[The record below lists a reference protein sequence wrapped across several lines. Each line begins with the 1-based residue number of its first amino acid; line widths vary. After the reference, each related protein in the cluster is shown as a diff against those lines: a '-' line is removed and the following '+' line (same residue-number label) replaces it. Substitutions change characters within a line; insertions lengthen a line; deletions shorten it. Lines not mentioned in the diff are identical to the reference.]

1 MERMI
6 LDTIKHARD
15 VSKKGMDV
23 KFILR
28 RISQTSSANLD
39 EDVIKIK
46 IMEMINKRIIEK
58 SYKIRNEHG
67 LQQTNRQMQPRRSAM
82 TILHNIQKKQ
92 VRPLFIYFHR
102 PPARTSKNQETLPN
116 MRPIAFTT
124 LASDK
129 NNFHDTKH
137 EEYTL

>member
-92 VRPLFIYFHR
+92 VRPLFI
-102 PPARTSKNQETLPN
+102 
-116 MRPIAFTT
+116 FTDHQLERLKIKRLFQT
-124 LASDK
+124 
-129 NNFHDTKH
+129 
-137 EEYTL
+137 

>member
-1 MERMI
+1 MI

-15 VSKKGMDV
+15 VSRKGMDV

-102 PPARTSKNQETLPN
+102 PPAGTSKNQETLPN